1 MQGLRSNRWSAEI
14 GADGGRV
21 TLLKAGSERPLAAIG
36 SPTNGSAAPPGDQD
50 SGLLANTFP
59 LSRLAQLR
67 MELWSSSALGRSA
80 TMAAQAWG
88 RAVRPWLAETVAGV
102 ADASTRTEP
111 IVDVSA
117 FERRI
122 QEEVERA
129 KRFHLGLGLVLIGTT
144 ARGDEEQQTLHAL
157 VDVIRP
163 ELRASDLVGRVR
175 GDRMAVVLVHAAAEG
190 AESVATRLRD
200 RLTAVSESVAL
211 ASVQMGN
218 AVFSND
224 APPRRR

>member
-1 MQGLRSNRWSAEI
+1 MQGLFESLVAEI

-36 SPTNGSAAPPGDQD
+36 SAPTNGSAGPPGDQD

-144 ARGDEEQQTLHAL
+144 ARGDEEPLHAL

-163 ELRASDLVGRVR
+163 ELRASDWSAACEAIAWRSSSCMRLPREPSRWRR
-175 GDRMAVVLVHAAAEG
+175 G
-190 AESVATRLRD
+190 SAT
-200 RLTAVSESVAL
+200 
-211 ASVQMGN
+211 G
-218 AVFSND
+218 
-224 APPRRR
+224 